1 METAAFGKKRS
12 AAVARAKPL
21 LQQGEP
27 IAEPSLTP
35 AEEFVPEIVP
45 VFAAASR
52 VPFLTLGL
60 IAILVLIYQ
69 SEGNLVASGGLSGA
83 AVFTHGQWW
92 RVFTAPLLHDGTIE
106 IMSNAVSLLLAGW
119 IFERLIGRL
128 WFAALFVICALGGS
142 VGALVLNPPAT
153 VSTGASGAAM
163 GLLAAA
169 FVCSFIFESEQLR
182 KRMQR
187 VSLQLLLPSLLPAL
201 LPSLYAGLLQVD
213 FGAQIGGAVAGFA
226 MGFVLRALWPEDAE
240 QPRGVQVALITA
252 SGGCFLSVCGFALVA
267 LRQFGAV

>member
-12 AAVARAKPL
+12 AAIARAKPVPK
-21 LQQGEP
+21 QAQPVVVP
-27 IAEPSLTP
+27 ILTP
-35 AEEFVPEIVP
+35 SEAFVPEIVP
-45 VFAAASR
+45 FAAPR
-52 VPFLTLGL
+52 YVPFLTLGL
-60 IAILVLIYQ
+60 IAILVLIYHY
-69 SEGNLVASGGLSGA
+69 EGSLVALGGLSAA
-83 AVFTHGQWW
+83 AVFSQGEWW

-106 IMSNAVSLLLAGW
+106 ITSNAVSLLLAGW

-142 VGALVLNPPAT
+142 VGALGLNAPAF

-201 LPSLYAGLLQVD
+201 SPSLYAGLLQVD
-213 FGAQIGGAVAGFA
+213 FGAQIGGAVSGFA
-226 MGFVLRALWPEDAE
+226 MGLVLRALWPEDAA
-240 QPRGVQVALITA
+240 QPRGVHVALVAA
-252 SGGCFLSVCGFALVA
+252 SGGCFLSACGFALIA
-267 LRQFGAV
+267 LRQFGGV